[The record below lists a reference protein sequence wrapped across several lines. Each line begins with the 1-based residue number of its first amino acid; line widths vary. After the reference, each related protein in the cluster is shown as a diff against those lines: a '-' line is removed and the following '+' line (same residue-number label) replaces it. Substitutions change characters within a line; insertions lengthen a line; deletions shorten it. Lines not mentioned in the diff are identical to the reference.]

1 MRVLEKVGRLPEE
14 PACGGL
20 LKKGVSSTSSRVKGQ
35 KEGSH
40 RDISVGLVG
49 HRGGKLDIA

>member
-1 MRVLEKVGRLPEE
+1 MLEKVGRLPEE